1 MSLTWEMHPCILQ
14 KLGRKYALQNFVLYF
29 TFMNVY
35 LFLICVCQSHVC
47 GCQSHVCGCQSHV
60 CVCES
65 HVCGCLSHVWVS
77 KAALDPLELELRV
90 LKTGLK
96 PSARAASPL
105 KCGAFSPALL
115 FNILPEVLVHVI
127 R

>member
-1 MSLTWEMHPCILQ
+1 MCIYSLYVCASHMYVGVSH
-14 KLGRKYALQNFVLYF
+14 
-29 TFMNVY
+29 M
-35 LFLICVCQSHVC
+35 CVGVNHT
-47 GCQSHVCGCQSHV
+47 

-77 KAALDPLELELRV
+77 KAAVDPLELELWV